1 MDELLYTIADI
12 QRIFKISRPTA
23 SKLVHSEGFP
33 LLEGVG
39 RRVLVPAS
47 ALDEW
52 IKKNTTSV
60 NAFDELIKTCQEIAS
75 PFQESIDRAERLFKY
90 FQL

>member
-1 MDELLYTIADI
+1 M
-12 QRIFKISRPTA
+12 
-23 SKLVHSEGFP
+23 
-33 LLEGVG
+33 LEGVG
-39 RRVLVPAS
+39 RRVLIPAA

-52 IKKNTTSV
+52 IKKNTTPV
-60 NAFDELIKTCQEIAS
+60 NAFDEPIKTCQEIAS